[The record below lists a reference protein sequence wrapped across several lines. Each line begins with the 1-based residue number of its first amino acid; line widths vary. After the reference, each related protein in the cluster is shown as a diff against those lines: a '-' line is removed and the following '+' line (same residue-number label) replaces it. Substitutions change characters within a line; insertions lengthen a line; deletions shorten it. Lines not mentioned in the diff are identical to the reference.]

1 MFSGAAMKRLAIA
14 IAIALIGTRAFA
26 ADMAV
31 KAPPP
36 APAPVY
42 NWTGWYAGVNAGG
55 SFGNVKTDFNIAPI
69 TVGTSTIPGFASSN
83 TEHPSGFMGGGQ
95 VGYNWQFSPIW
106 VVGLEADFQG
116 ALEKDS
122 NNLSTPFNANVT
134 FLINNT
140 PPPIC
145 CVLATGTAVTN
156 YTTRID
162 WFGTVRGRFG
172 YLWGNGQLL
181 SYVTGGLAYGHV
193 DVEGTTTISGSV
205 GLDTFSVTHP
215 IGHSQVNAGW
225 VAGFGTEGRL
235 WATNWT
241 WKIEGLYM
249 DLGHL
254 NDTDAA
260 PVATGGQV
268 ITGSHF
274 TDTIFRGGLNYQF
287 PPPVIKT
294 RG

>member
-1 MFSGAAMKRLAIA
+1 MKRLAIA

-134 FLINNT
+134 FLINLDCIGDLSEAIAEGFRRVDNAEGL
-140 PPPIC
+140 PARLNGA
-145 CVLATGTAVTN
+145 VLL
-156 YTTRID
+156 R
-162 WFGTVRGRFG
+162 
-172 YLWGNGQLL
+172 
-181 SYVTGGLAYGHV
+181 GHV
-193 DVEGTTTISGSV
+193 
-205 GLDTFSVTHP
+205 
-215 IGHSQVNAGW
+215 
-225 VAGFGTEGRL
+225 
-235 WATNWT
+235 
-241 WKIEGLYM
+241 
-249 DLGHL
+249 
-254 NDTDAA
+254 
-260 PVATGGQV
+260 
-268 ITGSHF
+268 
-274 TDTIFRGGLNYQF
+274 
-287 PPPVIKT
+287 
-294 RG
+294 

>member
-14 IAIALIGTRAFA
+14 IAIALIGTCAFA

-55 SFGNVKTDFNIAPI
+55 SFGNVKTDFNITPI
-69 TVGTSTIPGFASSN
+69 TLVGIVGLGPVPGFASSN
-83 TEHPSGFMGGGQ
+83 TEHPSGFIGGGQ
-95 VGYNWQFSPIW
+95 IGYNWQFSPIW

-116 ALEKDS
+116 ADERDS
-122 NNLSTPFNANVT
+122 NNLSTPFTATVPFNGV
-134 FLINNT
+134 FLT
-140 PPPIC
+140 
-145 CVLATGTAVTN
+145 ATGTAVTD

-162 WFGTVRGRFG
+162 WFGTVRGRIG

-181 SYVTGGLAYGHV
+181 SYVTGGLAYGKV
-193 DVEGTTTISGSV
+193 DMEGTTTVSGSV
-205 GLDTFSVTHP
+205 GLNAFSVTRS

-225 VAGFGTEGRL
+225 VVGFGTEGRL

-260 PVATGGQV
+260 PVTTGGQV
-268 ITGSHF
+268 ITNSHF

-287 PPPVIKT
+287 QPPPPVIKT